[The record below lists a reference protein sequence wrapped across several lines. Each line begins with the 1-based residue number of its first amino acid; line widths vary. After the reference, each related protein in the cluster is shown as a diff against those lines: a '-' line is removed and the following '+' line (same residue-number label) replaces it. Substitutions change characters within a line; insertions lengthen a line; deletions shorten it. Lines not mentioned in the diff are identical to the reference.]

1 MTDCQVPGYRSSR
14 MPMRFKP
21 LGRDR
26 HGRLYWFIVRRIF
39 VQDDTDASV
48 HYYSTLPQLYF
59 LLNTF
64 SVNEYEKRLAAVFM
78 DLLPLIEQNM
88 RMTLQ
93 LTSDYGR
100 SARTRNKTDLYL
112 HADNG

>member
-1 MTDCQVPGYRSSR
+1 
-14 MPMRFKP
+14 MPLRFKP

-26 HGRLYWFIVRRIF
+26 NGRFYWFMVRRII
-39 VQDDTDASV
+39 VQDDLGGSV

-59 LLNTF
+59 LLNML
-64 SVNEYEKRLAAVFM
+64 SVNEYEKYLAAVFM
-78 DLLPLIEQNM
+78 DLLPLIAEHM

-100 SARTRNKTDLYL
+100 SARARNKTDLYL